1 MNIEIMHIYI
11 NVGNIYYFLQ
21 NSHSRF
27 HHRNITRLVARDL
40 NLFHAQLNFESLIF
54 SGKVLAT
61 LSGELGPGCR
71 TTLDE
76 FFLIIK
82 IPVAPGGQN

>member
-1 MNIEIMHIYI
+1 MVVIAILREGSQRCGGGG
-11 NVGNIYYFLQ
+11 V
-21 NSHSRF
+21 
-27 HHRNITRLVARDL
+27 DL
-40 NLFHAQLNFESLIF
+40 NLFHAQLNFETFIF
-54 SGKVLAT
+54 SGKVPAT

-71 TTLDE
+71 TDLDE